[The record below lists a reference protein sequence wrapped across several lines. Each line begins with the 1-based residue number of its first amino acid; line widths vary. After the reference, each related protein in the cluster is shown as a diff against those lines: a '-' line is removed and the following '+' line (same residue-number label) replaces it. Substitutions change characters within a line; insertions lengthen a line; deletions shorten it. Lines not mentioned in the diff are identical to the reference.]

1 MEDIFVGRA
10 TKKGPE
16 SISKKEWGPGGC
28 SRINLRYYAVV
39 SSNAEY
45 KAKDD
50 SNAIING
57 KTIVTPEFQT
67 IDELKEYMVSK
78 NIQIGGYITTIVPI
92 NDWEHEVYE
101 RVIEMP
107 ITRIEIMVKYSIDME
122 VIAKLSEETELESV
136 TNSNFNNTKEEE
148 DLKSMLHKKLLYNL
162 YLQILEKRHD
172 DKGECDSPYVIHMIP
187 IDINEIKTL
196 YEILGIE
203 KCSTSS
209 EGKK

>member
-1 MEDIFVGRA
+1 MEDRFIGRA
-10 TKKGPE
+10 TKKEPE
-16 SISKKEWGPGGC
+16 SISKKEWEPGGC

-50 SNAIING
+50 NNVIING
-57 KTIVTPEFQT
+57 KTIVTPKFQT

-107 ITRIEIMVKYSIDME
+107 VTRIEIMAKYSIDME

-136 TNSNFNNTKEEE
+136 TNSNFNNVKEKE

-172 DKGECDSPYVIHMIP
+172 DKGECDSPYVRMVP
-187 IDINEIKTL
+187 IDINKIKTL

-209 EGKK
+209 EEKK